1 MWVVLVIAALLPSRR
16 DLVFDHAQRGRY
28 QQAVSLITSARET
41 GAPIAAAEYTV
52 AINACGKA
60 GDVST
65 ALEVLSLLEDDIE
78 RSGEPPSSGHAKAFT
93 SAMSACGREARW
105 QTALTLLDRMRGLG
119 LSPDTR
125 AWNAALSACARA
137 GKVQPMLDG
146 LKTMCKEGVAHDKA
160 SFTIAIDGCARAGL
174 TSEALRL
181 FGRMGRDGAPEA
193 DAVCYN
199 AAIAACA
206 RGGLW
211 EEAIKLLSQMTKVG
225 LRPTVEGVSSAM
237 TACSNARQWQ
247 MALRLFERLDR
258 IGLEPDATAFS
269 TAITAISRSEPVC
282 YGQAL
287 GLFRRMR
294 RRGVERDAVAYNA
307 MFHACS
313 QARRTGHAIRLRT
326 LMRLERVRPTSIS
339 YSVMLQLL
347 WHRSDEAASI
357 LDEAMSLPG
366 SFQQCLQVVRA
377 PAQAA
382 VTRSTGSSMSGT
394 QWTLDLHKF
403 SPGAAV
409 ALVLWVVSK
418 IIKLEVSGQPLP
430 VYFAIITGWGKHND
444 NGPDIGR
451 ERGAVRR
458 AVLEAIRICRLPM
471 VHSSGNAPSAV
482 EERLPSTKAN
492 PGLVELDMGR
502 FGQWTDIA
510 IRSGLI
516 RGYFAHGDRLL
527 VDVSRFAQSILT
539 ITNGSAQTSE
549 TDVTRE
555 PSATL
560 GHQPR

>member
-1 MWVVLVIAALLPSRR
+1 M
-16 DLVFDHAQRGRY
+16 FDHAQRGRY
-28 QQAVSLITSARET
+28 QQAVSLITSARDT

-60 GDVST
+60 GDVRR
-65 ALEVLSLLEDDIE
+65 ALELLSLLEDDIE

-146 LKTMCKEGVAHDKA
+146 LKAMGKEGVAHDKA

-174 TSEALRL
+174 TSEALCL

-258 IGLEPDATAFS
+258 MGLEPDATAFS
-269 TAITAISRSEPVC
+269 TAITAISRSEPIC

-307 MFHACS
+307 MFHACA

-377 PAQAA
+377 PSQT
-382 VTRSTGSSMSGT
+382 VPTRSTGSSQSGAL
-394 QWTLDLHKF
+394 WTLDLHKF

-430 VYFAIITGWGKHND
+430 VNFAIITGWGKHND

-458 AVLEAIRICRLPM
+458 AVLEAVRICSLPM
-471 VHSSGNAPSAV
+471 VRSGDAPSAV

-502 FGQWTDIA
+502 FSQWTDAA

-539 ITNGSAQTSE
+539 ITNSSAQQT
-549 TDVTRE
+549 
-555 PSATL
+555 
-560 GHQPR
+560 

>member
-1 MWVVLVIAALLPSRR
+1 M
-16 DLVFDHAQRGRY
+16 
-28 QQAVSLITSARET
+28 
-41 GAPIAAAEYTV
+41 
-52 AINACGKA
+52 
-60 GDVST
+60 
-65 ALEVLSLLEDDIE
+65 
-78 RSGEPPSSGHAKAFT
+78 
-93 SAMSACGREARW
+93 
-105 QTALTLLDRMRGLG
+105 
-119 LSPDTR
+119 
-125 AWNAALSACARA
+125 
-137 GKVQPMLDG
+137 
-146 LKTMCKEGVAHDKA
+146 
-160 SFTIAIDGCARAGL
+160 
-174 TSEALRL
+174 
-181 FGRMGRDGAPEA
+181 
-193 DAVCYN
+193 
-199 AAIAACA
+199 
-206 RGGLW
+206 
-211 EEAIKLLSQMTKVG
+211 
-225 LRPTVEGVSSAM
+225 
-237 TACSNARQWQ
+237 
-247 MALRLFERLDR
+247 
-258 IGLEPDATAFS
+258 GLEPDATAFS

-307 MFHACS
+307 MFHACA

-377 PAQAA
+377 PSQT
-382 VTRSTGSSMSGT
+382 VPTRSTGSSQSGAL
-394 QWTLDLHKF
+394 WTLDLHKF

-430 VYFAIITGWGKHND
+430 VNFAIITGWGKHND

-458 AVLEAIRICRLPM
+458 AVLEAVRICSLPM
-471 VHSSGNAPSAV
+471 VRSGDAPSAV

-502 FGQWTDIA
+502 FSQWTDAA

-527 VDVSRFAQSILT
+527 VDVSRFAQSILS
-539 ITNGSAQTSE
+539 ITNSSAQQT
-549 TDVTRE
+549 
-555 PSATL
+555 
-560 GHQPR
+560 